1 MSEAAEQLRS
11 IMSQFEETLNATL
24 KPKYAFKELEL
35 NKFYPIVNFVKTD
48 RKYGFDPKIMCPDGA
63 YFPPV
68 NENDQGKYK
77 FKFARVRDVGT
88 NKNGYQPSPVVEIY
102 FNNELLK

>member
-24 KPKYAFKELEL
+24 KPKKALKELEL

-48 RKYGFDPKIMCPDGA
+48 RKYGFDHLI
-63 YFPPV
+63 
-68 NENDQGKYK
+68 
-77 FKFARVRDVGT
+77 
-88 NKNGYQPSPVVEIY
+88 
-102 FNNELLK
+102 LL